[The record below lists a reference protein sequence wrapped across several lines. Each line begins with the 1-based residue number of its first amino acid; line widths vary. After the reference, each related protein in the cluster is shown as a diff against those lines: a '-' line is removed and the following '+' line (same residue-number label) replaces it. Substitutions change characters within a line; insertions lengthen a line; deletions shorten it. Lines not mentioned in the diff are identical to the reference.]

1 MSIWKKSMND
11 REKEKYIEFLIS
23 ENALEFGEY
32 TLKSGR
38 VSPYFLNMRI
48 LSGGKQ
54 SYQLGMFYAQKI
66 YKEWGE
72 NFDIVFGPA
81 YAGIPLA
88 VSTVIA
94 LEQKFHCNK
103 QYLTHRKEKKEY
115 ADKSALLG
123 AIIKGGERILLVDDV
138 LTTGETKEEAVTL
151 LRDAFGATI
160 TGLVIGLD
168 RLEKGETKKSALQD
182 FFDKTG
188 IQIVSL
194 ATINDVLAYVALPS
208 VKKKFGIPD
217 NAAQSIEEYLTRF
230 GA

>member
-1 MSIWKKSMND
+1 MND

-23 ENALEFGEY
+23 ENALEFGDY

-48 LSGGKQ
+48 LSGGLQ
-54 SYQLGMFYAQKI
+54 SYKLGMFYAQKI

-72 NFDIVFGPA
+72 NFDVVFGPA

-94 LEQKFHCNK
+94 IEQKFHCNK
-103 QYLTHRKEKKEY
+103 QYLANRKEKKEY

-123 AIIKGGERILLVDDV
+123 AVLKGGERILLVDDV
-138 LTTGETKEEAVTL
+138 LTTGETKEEAVKV
-151 LRDAFGATI
+151 LRDTFGATI

-182 FFDKTG
+182 FSDKTG
-188 IQIVSL
+188 IQVASL
-194 ATINDVLAYVALPS
+194 ATINDVLAYIALPS
-208 VKKKFGIPD
+208 VKKNFGIPEV
-217 NAAQSIEEYLTRF
+217 AVESIKEYLARF
-230 GA
+230 GV